1 MDRRQMLQLAAG
13 AAAGILTGGM
23 HVPFSQETLYPEWC
37 DKRLWRH
44 QATSGK
50 LVRDVQAD
58 LGLPGAA
65 MPSNRNWHTLE
76 MGPTP
81 LLRLSGSRAVRE
93 FARSYGVGVTDLPNR
108 TFMGRLFPR
117 MFSESDAAG
126 WWHNEPAWMDKA
138 RLKNKRGTQVLQDQR
153 ASAVV
158 GLCSAKDLKNYE
170 IDMGGGVVLPKGLEL
185 MPPHDCVSRQEKHEC
200 LVAMRVFAGE
210 VQTRRYGVEHYW
222 GTWISL
228 VRTDEDVRRF
238 NTGQLPALSP
248 QQYSDDTATAR
259 HTPLFGLVR
268 VVDGRQDQG
277 MQFTGLGL
285 ECHPEVGDRCIL
297 CVRVTHQ
304 LPLLYALEAASPIKV
319 KAVHERL
326 TKA

>member
-185 MPPHDCVSRQEKHEC
+185 MPPHDCVSRKRSTSAWSPCGSLQVKC
-200 LVAMRVFAGE
+200 KLVGTASNTTGGRGSAWCGPMRTCAVSTRANSQPCHLSSIAMIPPRPA
-210 VQTRRYGVEHYW
+210 TRRYSAWSGSW
-222 GTWISL
+222 
-228 VRTDEDVRRF
+228 
-238 NTGQLPALSP
+238 
-248 QQYSDDTATAR
+248 TA
-259 HTPLFGLVR
+259 
-268 VVDGRQDQG
+268 GR
-277 MQFTGLGL
+277 
-285 ECHPEVGDRCIL
+285 
-297 CVRVTHQ
+297 
-304 LPLLYALEAASPIKV
+304 
-319 KAVHERL
+319 
-326 TKA
+326 TKACSSPASGLSATPKLAIGVSYACG